1 MFTKFTNEDLETNQT
16 NHTHN
21 FNAKKKPAR
30 FSKPVAEG
38 TKRTFTKRTFA
49 YPYGLDADEENSY
62 QKEQLAYHAS
72 HSQQHVPETT
82 VNGSAESSTR
92 QRLSKII
99 AGSGYCARRK
109 AERLILDGRITV
121 DGVTI
126 DNVSYKLD
134 LQQFQNLKERVLLD
148 GAEFLEELEPTARL
162 WIMHKPRAC
171 LVTKKT
177 TEERQ
182 TIFDLLPAEMAKIVS
197 VGRLDYNTS
206 GLLLLTNSGRLA
218 NYLSSPANAIER
230 IYKVKVFGNLNQDK
244 LNAIQHGVTIRGE
257 RYIAKEIAIEE
268 NSDPNSWL
276 RITMQE
282 GKNREIRKL
291 MQYCGLQVT
300 KLIRISFGEFN
311 INDLEPGTWKE
322 IDPAKVALLMQQVS
336 KASHK

>member
-1 MFTKFTNEDLETNQT
+1 MFTKFNNEGWET
-16 NHTHN
+16 NHTNSAYNPKKHHN
-21 FNAKKKPAR
+21 RFKKVVTED
-30 FSKPVAEG
+30 SKRA
-38 TKRTFTKRTFA
+38 FTKRTFA
-49 YPYGLDADEENSY
+49 YPYGLDMDEENSY
-62 QKEQLAYHAS
+62 QKEQLAYHAY
-72 HSQQHVPETT
+72 HSKQHSPENVTDDAT
-82 VNGSAESSTR
+82 EQFSK

-126 DNVSYKLD
+126 DNVSYKID
-134 LQQFQNLKERVLLD
+134 LQQFDNLKERVLLD
-148 GAEFLEELEPTARL
+148 GEQFLEELEPVARL

-177 TEERQ
+177 TEERK
-182 TIFDLLPAEMAKIVS
+182 TIFDLLPAEMSKIVS

-218 NYLSSPANAIER
+218 NYLGNPTNAIER
-230 IYKVKVFGNLNQDK
+230 IYRVKVFGNLNQEK
-244 LNAIQHGVTIRGE
+244 FAAIQRGVTIKGE
-257 RYIAKEIAIEE
+257 RYIAKEVAIEE
-268 NSDPNSWL
+268 ANEPNSWL
-276 RITMQE
+276 QITMQE

-311 INDLEPGTWKE
+311 INDLEPGAWKE
-322 IDPAKVALLMQQVS
+322 IDPAKVALLMQQVA
-336 KASHK
+336 KYNHK